1 MPQSKESTTDAG
13 DQDQAAIHVGGER
26 PKTVAGEFARLTRL
40 PAAVAM
46 AMPAA
51 CGAALGWWQTGSLNW
66 LALAYMLAGVLS
78 MVIGFNLRGDY
89 YDYQRR
95 DEVDLHAAPEPYFS
109 GYSFLLHGVITPK
122 AIRLIALVLLFLSLL
137 CNLLLVWL
145 VDWPMLFFAGLSYLL
160 GFTYMSPPVK
170 YAFRGWGLG
179 ELGVLL
185 SAGVLVTG
193 GFYSQAE
200 TISWLSTWTAI
211 PISLLALAVV
221 YNFNVVYYRRDW
233 LSRKRTLMVLLGPE
247 RGLDLSSILVL
258 GGYVAFVPIVSWAHL
273 PIWVLVCLGA
283 LPVALG
289 SYGRLRRGYGLQEEQ
304 IALYNATVN
313 AVILTGILF
322 ATALLFD
329 RLF

>member
-1 MPQSKESTTDAG
+1 MQIVERTFSSTQPMPQSKESTTG
-13 DQDQAAIHVGGER
+13 VGEQDQAAIHVGGER
-26 PKTVAGEFARLTRL
+26 PKTVVGEFARLTRL

-46 AMPAA
+46 TMPAA

-89 YDYQRR
+89 YDYQSR

-170 YAFRGWGLG
+170 YAFRGWGSGGVRRSAQRRRLG
-179 ELGVLL
+179 DRRVLL
-185 SAGVLVTG
+185 TG
-193 GFYSQAE
+193 GDHFLAVRPGRPSPLVC
-200 TISWLSTWTAI
+200 WPWRLSTI
-211 PISLLALAVV
+211 LM
-221 YNFNVVYYRRDW
+221 
-233 LSRKRTLMVLLGPE
+233 LSITGE
-247 RGLDLSSILVL
+247 T
-258 GGYVAFVPIVSWAHL
+258 
-273 PIWVLVCLGA
+273 
-283 LPVALG
+283 G
-289 SYGRLRRGYGLQEEQ
+289 SAASEP
-304 IALYNATVN
+304 
-313 AVILTGILF
+313 
-322 ATALLFD
+322 
-329 RLF
+329 